1 MKNIP
6 FRKDSW
12 KPRSYLLFSICAFFF
27 GFHLNAEVKKE
38 NQILDWDGERKQF
51 VHKNITLEELGLK
64 SQTHYILENFVIHS
78 GVNQTPIPL
87 ELVEGNLKYLT
98 LGYQLHKIESKF
110 KVITLSSGSKE
121 KITEFNPKVKIR
133 VDAPYAYSPTD
144 YFDSKVSLKNTALTI
159 PPSEIKGS
167 WNSELWFAPKW
178 DFPIFGRFAFDRI
191 IDTASCPDAI
201 YHEYTHL
208 ITGKYLGNNS
218 IGRSLAEGISD
229 YYAASLLD
237 HPELYTHKTCEA
249 VKRQLL
255 VSSFRL
261 DKEIGF
267 YDVSIESDF
276 KKDFAYIPSLL
287 WQYRKLVGTEL
298 ADLTIFQAIRK
309 TNAGDRFFPEFINT
323 LSTSLHKEMKKR
335 NGEQAATELVLKL
348 ENTIWIPHGVYS
360 HYSHIQTVFSIF
372 PKAIIRIPN
381 SDEKTAE
388 FCGDK
393 NELEFFWKEVN
404 LEEPTLRFYWNCN
417 QVKLPLVI
425 QMDQTNPAN
434 FLIQSNLHFLNGKL
448 RFASQSAE
456 KPNQKLSEENKV
468 LYLSM
473 YNYIKDNYFYRKT
486 MEKEVRLYLDSSNDF
501 SHIENIRMEF
511 AYFGNSKKRFRYTFP
526 VSKDGW
532 FE

>member
-1 MKNIP
+1 MKNTQS
-6 FRKDSW
+6 RSVHW
-12 KPRSYLLFSICAFFF
+12 KQRTYTLFSIFTLFF
-27 GFHLNAEVKKE
+27 GFQLNAEGKKE
-38 NQILDWDGERKQF
+38 NQVLDWEGEQKQF
-51 VHKNITLEELGLK
+51 VHKIINIEELGIK

-78 GVNQTPIPL
+78 GVDQTPIPI
-87 ELVEGNLKYLT
+87 EQVEGNLKYLT
-98 LGYQLHKIESKF
+98 LGYQLRKIEAKF
-110 KVITLSSGSKE
+110 KSIALASGSKE
-121 KITEFNPKVKIR
+121 KITEFNPKVRIR

-159 PPSEIKGS
+159 PPSESKGS

-178 DFPIFGRFAFDRI
+178 DFPFFGRFAFDRI

-208 ITGKYLGNNS
+208 ITGKYLGNNA

-229 YYAASLLD
+229 YYAASLID

-261 DKEIGF
+261 DKEIGY
-267 YDVSIESDF
+267 YDSTIESDF
-276 KKDFAYIPSLL
+276 KKDLVYIPSLL
-287 WQYRKLVGTEL
+287 WQYRKFVGTEL
-298 ADLTIFQAIRK
+298 ADITIFQAIAK

-323 LSTSLHKEMKKR
+323 LSTSLYKEMKKR
-335 NGEQAATELVLKL
+335 SGEQTATELVLKL
-348 ENTIWIPHGVYS
+348 ENTVWIPHGVYS
-360 HYSHIQTVFSIF
+360 EYSQKQTVFSIF
-372 PKAIIRIPN
+372 PKNMVRIPN
-381 SDEKTAE
+381 SDEKSNE
-388 FCGDK
+388 LCSDK

-425 QMDQTNPAN
+425 QMDQTNPSN
-434 FLIQSNLHFLNGKL
+434 YLIQSNLHFINGKL

-456 KPNQKLSEENKV
+456 KPNPKLSEENKV
-468 LYLSM
+468 LYLTM

-486 MEKEVRLYLDSSNDF
+486 MEKEIRLYLDSGNDL
-501 SHIENIRMEF
+501 SHVENIRMEF
-511 AYFGNSKKRFRYTFP
+511 AYLGNSKKRFRYTFP